1 MKLRLTL
8 LLTLVAG
15 GGTLWF
21 TLLGCGGQRET
32 PGTGEEARKKTG
44 EVSGEKPAGKDAE
57 TKKSD
62 SEPAPVAESFRFPD
76 DPGGRVVARVL
87 APPEFLPV
95 NKQQTQRTK
104 PAPRSLE
111 HPSVPLPQQIA
122 SLPRLNEGKLGR
134 PPLPQL
140 VTPEP
145 LLGIEESFGALPQSL
160 SFPALDRVKIV
171 TPDVAVP
178 VTLERMAQPVAEKVA
193 TTDPTLDA
201 SKAAVLS
208 EPLPSRET
216 PVPFLKL
223 TLPDPFENQETGRL
237 PATEPEALPDGTVRP
252 PR

>member
-21 TLLGCGGQRET
+21 TLLGRGGQDET
-32 PGTGEEARKKTG
+32 PNSRGEEKKPGQQVADDKTPSKDG
-44 EVSGEKPAGKDAE
+44 EA
-57 TKKSD
+57 KKSD
-62 SEPAPVAESFRFPD
+62 SQPAAAAGDFRFPD
-76 DPGGRVVARVL
+76 DPGGRLVSRVL
-87 APPEFLPV
+87 APPEFLPA
-95 NKQQTQRTK
+95 NREKTQRTK
-104 PAPRSLE
+104 PAPRAIDN
-111 HPSVPLPQQIA
+111 PPVPLPQQIA

-145 LLGIEESFGALPQSL
+145 LFGIEESFGALPQSL

-178 VTLERMAQPVAEKVA
+178 VSLDRMAQPVADKAA
-193 TTDPTLDA
+193 TIDPTLDA
-201 SKAAVLS
+201 SKAAALS

-223 TLPDPFENQETGRL
+223 SLPDPFENQETGRL
-237 PATEPEALPDGTVRP
+237 PATEPEALPDGTIRP